1 MAQTEKRTFGMHP
14 NLLFDVILRQAGS
27 LQKALLEGVMNAI
40 DAGATRCDLTL
51 ESTRFV
57 VEDNGHGIK
66 TKKEIEEFFE
76 TFGTPHV
83 EGDAVYGRFRMGRGQ
98 MMAFGRNIWRSRTFE
113 MDVDIKKTGLDYTL
127 TEHAE
132 DFQGTRITGEL
143 YEAIPASD
151 LERIKSEMRRYVAWA
166 PVPIYLNGDRIS
178 QDTSQGKWTYEDA
191 DAHYALSTERNQLSV
206 YNRGVLVNQFH
217 AGRFGI
223 GGTIVS
229 KAQLEVNFARND
241 VQSSCPIFKRIQ
253 AYMRKQ
259 TGEASVKKTKLT
271 DAERDLMARDF
282 VTGSLV
288 HNTTL
293 ELRILTDVQGRAWP
307 LSKLLRVPYD
317 FQGKIFV
324 ADRGDKLGESA
335 QMRGLAFTIDEGTL
349 ERFGANDVASFLERL
364 AQGAELMSQRTG
376 GNSSYM
382 FRHLAEIARTQLK
395 VCTRTELLLVLNDG
409 YTPLTPKELTAD
421 LKLLQSTLQA
431 ASWTLAQA
439 MNEVG
444 YEDLKFQHRRIV
456 LGRSEMAHAWTN
468 GTDTIWVNVEH
479 ARLLRKGYA
488 GAHQL
493 ALTLVHEMIHTGPNT
508 GTHQHDL
515 AFYQAYHDFT
525 TARADPV
532 GRTAEKLVS
541 RFIAGLRAAKKP
553 IGQQMFKRDDTDLA
567 LAKAKAFH
575 DAGEDS
581 MA

>member
-66 TKKEIEEFFE
+66 TRQEIEAFFE

-127 TEHAE
+127 TEHAK

-178 QDTSQGKWTYEDA
+178 QSATEAKWTYEDE
-191 DAHYALSTERNQLSV
+191 DAYYALSSERSQLAV

-217 AGRFGI
+217 AGRFGV

-229 KAQLEVNFARND
+229 KHQLEVNFARND
-241 VQSSCPIFKRIQ
+241 VQSSCPVFKRVQSYI
-253 AYMRKQ
+253 RKQ
-259 TGEASVKKTKLT
+259 TGEATAKKTKLT
-271 DAERDLMARDF
+271 DAERDVLARDF
-282 VTGSLV
+282 VTGSLGSA
-288 HNTTL
+288 TTL
-293 ELRILTDVQGRAWP
+293 DLRILTDVQGRAWP
-307 LSKLLRVPYD
+307 LSKLLRVTYD
-317 FQGKIFV
+317 FQGRIFV
-324 ADRGDKLGESA
+324 AARGDKLAESA
-335 QMRGLAFTIDEGTL
+335 QMRGFAFTIDEGTL
-349 ERFGANDVASFLERL
+349 ERFGANDGVSFLERL
-364 AQGAELMSQRTG
+364 AEGCELMAAHAERSAG
-376 GNSSYM
+376 YM
-382 FRHLAEIARTQLK
+382 FRHLADLARTKLR
-395 VCTRTELLLVLNDG
+395 VCTRADLLAVLNDG
-409 YTPLTPKELTAD
+409 YTPLSPKEMTTD
-421 LKLLQSTLQA
+421 LKVLESALRG
-431 ASWTLAQA
+431 ASWTLVQA

-444 YEDLKFQHRRIV
+444 YEDLKFAHRRIL
-456 LGRSEMAHAWTN
+456 LGRSEVAHAWTN

-479 ARLLRKGYA
+479 ARLLRRGYA
-488 GAHQL
+488 GAHQV
-493 ALTLVHEMIHTGPNT
+493 ALTLLHEMLHTGPNT

-515 AFYQAYHDFT
+515 AFYQGYHDFSL
-525 TARADPV
+525 AKEDPV
-532 GRTAEKLVS
+532 GRTAEKLVTQ
-541 RFIAGLRAAKKP
+541 FVAGLRRIKRP
-553 IGQQMFKRDDTDLA
+553 IGKQMFARDDVDLA
-567 LAKAKAFH
+567 LAKAK
-575 DAGEDS
+575 ELS
-581 MA
+581 EQE